1 MKPYKIK
8 LIVIFCLIVFSQ
20 SIQAKSTTDKIVN
33 TAAAA
38 RLVGNI
44 VWSQMYNECKEP
56 SADIWDVEEKDRNSI
71 QCITIFK
78 QAGQHDELQNFK
90 KYDREASAGLREL
103 HKELKVERVA
113 TGGPP
118 EKPDGCDAHH
128 IVPQREGR
136 AWAKEFVDS
145 AREILKECNIGINSA
160 ENGIYLPNG
169 KSQNS
174 QCEGTHHPAVHT
186 KDNYE
191 KLSELL
197 KDAKINNGCEGVRD
211 TLLEIKNSLL
221 RGVF

>member
-1 MKPYKIK
+1 MKYRYLLAFT
-8 LIVIFCLIVFSQ
+8 LIAFSQ
-20 SIQAKSTTDKIVN
+20 CIHARSTTDKIAN
-33 TAAAA
+33 TAAVA
-38 RLVGNI
+38 RLMGNI
-44 VWSQMYNECKEP
+44 VWSQMYLECKEP
-56 SADIWDVEEKDRNSI
+56 SADIWDVEEKERNSI

-78 QAGQHDELQNFK
+78 QAGQQDELNNFK

-103 HKELKVERVA
+103 HRELKIERVA
-113 TGGPP
+113 AGGPP

-128 IVPQREGR
+128 IVPQRDGR

-169 KSQNS
+169 KKLNS
-174 QCEGTHHPAVHT
+174 ECEGIHHPAVHT
-186 KDNYE
+186 KHNYE

-197 KDAKINNGCEGVRD
+197 KDAKINNGCDGVRD